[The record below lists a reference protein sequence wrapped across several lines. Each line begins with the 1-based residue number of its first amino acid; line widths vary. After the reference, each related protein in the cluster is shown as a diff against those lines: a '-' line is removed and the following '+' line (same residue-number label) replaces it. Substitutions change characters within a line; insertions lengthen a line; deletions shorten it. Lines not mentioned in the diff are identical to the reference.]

1 LRFAPAAFSLNI
13 LFANYGDFTTNSTL
27 HIAGFANR
35 LAEAG
40 HDVIVAAP
48 DWLHTLEAVPD
59 RRFQAGTYR
68 QVLDGD
74 CHFANYQP
82 AAILHGWTPR
92 QPVMHFVRHYLKRH
106 AGTRLLIHLE
116 DNEEHLLE
124 VFCKCPFA
132 SLTSASEAEIEKSV
146 PDWMIHPRHYQFL
159 LAAADGV
166 TVIHPALAEFVPP
179 FVPARRLF
187 PPLQSRFFKAAAE
200 PRPHPAAREAPETTK
215 LIVYP
220 GGLHPANFADFA
232 ELAHAVESLNSAG
245 IATLLIRTG
254 PDSFNLLPTLPESV
268 RRFIRDL
275 GVVRREEIPPL
286 LASADAL
293 VQPGGDDAA
302 NHYRFPSKLPEFLA
316 AGRPLLAP
324 ICHRIEGMV
333 DGEHWLALQQGD
345 RVEIGDRLSKLW
357 TQPDQAVRMG
367 RAARAFAEG
376 RFSACR
382 NTSDLDAF
390 YHETLR
396 NPTNVLRRHW
406 LQVERGNIAALQRFS
421 RQLLERRS
429 ILCRN
434 RLEPGPWPTPDV
446 RDRALLEFAALEAGE
461 GSGTSTLEDQA
472 AQTLEVKAYPEIDGE
487 FREQSALAGRIGVGR
502 WVRVAFEFEWENGV
516 ELRKMRFDPGD
527 APGLI
532 RVAECRVSIDGRTLF
547 HGNSRRGF
555 AGARVA
561 GTAVET
567 TRERSLDLFSIG
579 NDPNLIAVLPKP
591 ARNVRRLVLVVRL
604 FVLPLPD
611 SYHGTETLRSLQKRL
626 VQRDLEKKQRRLAFW
641 QR

>member
-1 LRFAPAAFSLNI
+1 MNI

-48 DWLHTLEAVPD
+48 DWLHTLDAIPD

-92 QPVMHFVRHYLKRH
+92 QPVLHFARQYLRRH
-106 AGTRLLIHLE
+106 AATRLLVHLE

-124 VFCKCPFA
+124 VFCERPFDALAVA
-132 SLTSASEAEIEKSV
+132 SDSELEPIL
-146 PDWMIHPRHYQFL
+146 PGWMIHPRHYQFL
-159 LAAADGV
+159 LAASDGV
-166 TVIHPALAEFVPP
+166 SVIHPALAEFVPP
-179 FVPARRLF
+179 FIPVRRLF
-187 PPLQSRFFKAAAE
+187 PPLRLAFFQVASE
-200 PRPHPAAREAPETTK
+200 SRPHPAARQVPADTR

-220 GGLHPANFADFA
+220 GGLHPANVADFA
-232 ELAHAVESLNSAG
+232 ELAHAVESLNRAG
-245 IATLLIRTG
+245 IATLLLRTG
-254 PDSFNLLPTLPESV
+254 PDSFNLLPSLPESV

-275 GVVRREEIPPL
+275 GVVRREEIPLL

-324 ICHRIEGMV
+324 VCHRVEGMV
-333 DGEHWLALQQGD
+333 DGKHWLALQQGD
-345 RVEIGDRLSKLW
+345 RVEISERLSELW
-357 TQPDQAVRMG
+357 TNPEMVTKLG
-367 RAARAFAEG
+367 ESARAFAES

-390 YHETLR
+390 YHEVLR
-396 NPTNVLRRHW
+396 DPPNVLRRHW
-406 LQVERGNIAALQRFS
+406 LQIERGNVAAFQRFS

-434 RLEPGPWPTPDV
+434 RTEPGPWPTPDV

-461 GSGTSTLEDQA
+461 GSGQTLEDQA
-472 AQTLEVKAYPEIDGE
+472 TRTLEVKAYPEIDRE
-487 FREQSALAGRIGVGR
+487 FRENAALAHRIATGR
-502 WVRVAFEFEWENGV
+502 WVRMAFTFEWSDAV
-516 ELRKMRFDPGD
+516 EMRRVRFDPGD

-532 RVAECRVSIDGRTLF
+532 RIAECRVSADGRTCF

-555 AGARVA
+555 PGVRVS

-579 NDPNLIAVLPKP
+579 NDPNLIAVLPSPVK
-591 ARNVRRLVLVVRL
+591 NVRRLQLVVRL

-626 VQRDLEKKQRRLAFW
+626 VQQDLEKKRRRLAFW